1 MKFSKKLFKRL
12 LTASLSVA
20 MLTSAISSA
29 SVFASTGILAPSD
42 KTIASMTSVRTQ
54 NLNGF
59 INNVGSAG
67 GDVSEYTSET
77 MILKSNKDK
86 DGVMNKNST
95 TAFSKAISL
104 STDPDSNVKNI
115 FMFNL
120 KADAGND
127 INTDHAFRVL
137 MMSGADWSSTNQI
150 TAFEMDKSNA
160 LGMNSEDGG
169 WYTTLNPGGAYMEGE
184 SDKTYR
190 VVMILKKNGIDYI
203 VDGKNIGSIEF
214 GEKNKTW
221 METADKFY
229 MWFIVDDKICDSA
242 KEVKYHLS
250 DFICIKGEG
259 SFVAEADGAVY
270 GKGEKAVVNFSMPV
284 ANKDLQGVKVFES
297 STGNE
302 VACTSEF
309 VGEKLNVKIDGDLN
323 SQAEYRI
330 ELPAYKDC
338 MGNDLV
344 NDNVYF
350 NAPKLLSAET
360 VVFTDDFSEYNTT
373 NVQDGWKVTEQAD
386 DTAKE
391 NFFKTYNIKH
401 GATAYAPKLWGLN
414 SLAWKPGNII
424 LMPETVDTKG
434 TVLKMGLQPDNNW
447 GASNLL
453 YRRLENRYNTGVMNV
468 EYDLSLQKMVNSS
481 QYTEEQ
487 LTTGGY
493 SANQDLNSFNMIL
506 YKDELAL
513 KDLAGPGGAGFNT
526 GGINVNRIFGVQNK
540 KFAVYTDNTKVNGLY
555 GASDSVEKSLEDVT
569 AENWYKVKHTIDL
582 DNDSIKTY
590 IGTTDADMKLFGAN
604 KLSDF
609 GITDGLVGVGF
620 SIDGNSFGTIT
631 YVDNVKVSHAGFD
644 TANGVSAVRYSAGND
659 KNYGSSDSTDTLIN
673 KIAVAFTAVPDSIT
687 KNNFSISDGS
697 NSIDFEVEPDASATN
712 TYVLSLKDYLTAKA
726 QYTLSVTGVTFG
738 GTEAMADYNHTIKA
752 DKDGVF
758 EVKPMKIFVNGNEKS
773 NGAICPLS
781 KNDKVK
787 ASVEVINTTG
797 KEEKVTLSMGMY
809 KDYLLN
815 EFDFRDVTLNGTTY
829 KYKNVSFELTAGDD
843 AANITSVNAYLWDT
857 LAAMKPYQDVC
868 GISCTTQNAE

>member
-54 NLNGF
+54 NLNGYMDH
-59 INNVGSAG
+59 VGSAG
-67 GDVSEYTSET
+67 GDVSEYTSEA
-77 MILKSNKDK
+77 MILKSNKNK
-86 DGVMNKNST
+86 DGVIDKNSIY
-95 TAFSKAISL
+95 AVSKAISL
-104 STDPDSNVKNI
+104 STNPDSNVKNI

-127 INTDHAFRVL
+127 KNTDHAFRVL
-137 MMSGADWSSTNQI
+137 MMSGTEWGNSSNQI

-160 LGMNSEDGG
+160 LGMNHDNGG
-169 WYTTLNPGGAYMEGE
+169 WSTTLNPGGAYMEGE

-214 GEKNKTW
+214 GEKNKAW
-221 METADKFY
+221 MKDASEFH
-229 MWFIVDDKICDSA
+229 MWFMVDDTICDSA

-250 DFICIKGEG
+250 DLICIKGEG

-373 NVQDGWKVTEQAD
+373 NFEDGWKVDGKDE
-386 DTAKE
+386 TARE
-391 NFFKTYNIKH
+391 NFFKTYNTKY
-401 GATAYAPKLWGLN
+401 GDTAYAPKLWGLN
-414 SLAWKPGNII
+414 NLAWNPQNIT
-424 LMPETVDTKG
+424 LMPATENETVDTRG
-434 TVLKMGLQPDNNW
+434 TVLKMGLQPANTYN
-447 GASNLL
+447 ASNLL

-468 EYDLSLQKMVNSS
+468 EYDLSLQEMVNSS
-481 QYTEEQ
+481 LYTAEQ
-487 LTTGGY
+487 LAKGGY

-506 YKDELAL
+506 YKDELPL
-513 KDLAGPGGAGFNT
+513 QYLAGKGGPGFNPGGHEGYY
-526 GGINVNRIFGVQNK
+526 GEIKVNRIFGVQNK
-540 KFAVYTDNTKVNGLY
+540 KFAVYTDNNKVNGLY
-555 GASDSVEKSLEDVT
+555 GASASVETSLEDVT
-569 AENWYKVKHTIDL
+569 PKKWYKVKHTIDL

-609 GITDGLVGVGF
+609 GITEGLVGVGF
-620 SIDGNSFGTIT
+620 SIDANSFGTIT

-697 NSIDFEVEPDASATN
+697 NSIDFEVEQDASATN

-726 QYTLSVTGVTFG
+726 QY
-738 GTEAMADYNHTIKA
+738 III
-752 DKDGVF
+752 
-758 EVKPMKIFVNGNEKS
+758 P
-773 NGAICPLS
+773 
-781 KNDKVK
+781 
-787 ASVEVINTTG
+787 
-797 KEEKVTLSMGMY
+797 
-809 KDYLLN
+809 
-815 EFDFRDVTLNGTTY
+815 
-829 KYKNVSFELTAGDD
+829 
-843 AANITSVNAYLWDT
+843 
-857 LAAMKPYQDVC
+857 
-868 GISCTTQNAE
+868 